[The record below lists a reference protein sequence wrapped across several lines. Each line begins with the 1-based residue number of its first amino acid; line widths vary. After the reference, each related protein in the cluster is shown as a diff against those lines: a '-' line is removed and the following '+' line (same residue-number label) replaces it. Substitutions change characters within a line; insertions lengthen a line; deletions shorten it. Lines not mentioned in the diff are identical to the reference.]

1 MALRVVE
8 EGKMMCSLFL
18 SHVFSWLWF
27 HRILY
32 STEYQLPNSNHVS
45 IYTIT
50 MREGLSSQLL
60 SLPITH
66 LIESTVALST
76 GLKFGIIS
84 SWLGQAEISKRYFFF
99 FFALMPPHTVFP
111 SSIFNFPALKKNL
124 NIILCHCDSLKG

>member
-32 STEYQLPNSNHVS
+32 STEYRLPNSNHVS

-99 FFALMPPHTVFP
+99 FFALMPPHTVFS